1 MHKQVDMLCQHR
13 WLNSSATKFL
23 FLPQQANH
31 HSHFGPLPGARPSS
45 SAPILCVPRMN
56 PCAGNLGPTNI
67 HIRFI
72 IFAQVYMT
80 ILFPCCIYTYVCI
93 FRHHP
98 ILTFLL
104 GFIQRTFVNHIRPQI
119 RGLVNRL
126 RLLLFLRDAIRS
138 AVLTE
143 LLMIMSN
150 HKINLCDMNLE
161 ISNLCPNNP
170 KSCML

>member
-1 MHKQVDMLCQHR
+1 MSTQVAHP
-13 WLNSSATKFL
+13 WNSSATKFL
-23 FLPQQANH
+23 FLPQ
-31 HSHFGPLPGARPSS
+31 PSIDRNQLGYS
-45 SAPILCVPRMN
+45 WCAPRHWASPILFLPTMN